1 MRGKDKYL
9 KNISIVIIT
18 IVILSKNLLAENIKL
33 RLLDY
38 NNGLK
43 NSSMS
48 FIQTDNKTH
57 EEGNVFIGNDR
68 IKVEYNSPKKITIV
82 ISEKKGMYV
91 NHKLEETQFFN
102 TNKSFIKFFFKMF
115 KEKNFFNDLTVREF
129 EHNIVVNDKIIIEDI
144 LYSIEIIYE
153 NNPIKL
159 RKIKIKQNNE
169 RTEMGFLDHEEM
181 ESLDKSFFAL
191 INPYPG

>member
-48 FIQTDNKTH
+48 FIQTDNKTI

-181 ESLDKSFFAL
+181 GSLDKSFFAL